1 MKSRAFS
8 PFSMPSPEDEI
19 IAATTRLL
27 GTVAA
32 GDYTAYSQMVDPTL
46 TCIEPETNGNIIV
59 GLPFHK
65 YFFDLARAH
74 QPVAPTPKLNTVC
87 SPHVRMLGPD
97 HALIVYVRVIQQ
109 GDKISTGEET
119 RVWKRDP
126 VSKEWRNVHFHRSSK
141 L

>member
-1 MKSRAFS
+1 
-8 PFSMPSPEDEI
+8 
-19 IAATTRLL
+19 
-27 GTVAA
+27 
-32 GDYTAYSQMVDPTL
+32 MVDLTL

-65 YFFDLARAH
+65 YFFDLARTH
-74 QPVAPTPKLNTVC
+74 QPIAPTPKLNTVC

-97 HALIVYVRVIQQ
+97 HALIVYVRVVQQ